1 MKLPW
6 IQIQLDD
13 TTRDKLQELINS
25 QLNMLVYLQA
35 INRKGNA
42 IMADIANISEDL
54 DQIKAGVTNAI
65 QAIADLQAQIAAI
78 QPGAATQEQLDAL
91 DAKTEEIKAMLTPAT
106 P

>member
-6 IQIQLDD
+6 IQIQPDD

-65 QAIADLQAQIAAI
+65 QAITDLQAQIAAI

-91 DAKTEEIKAMLTPAT
+91 DVKTEEIKAMLTPAT